1 MMKYVTF
8 AILFF
13 LLSPGVLLTLPPV
26 GKKIWMSGQTS
37 LVASIIHAIVFV
49 GIVYLLSQYGFIEG
63 FACDTEAKDDS
74 TQSYPTDTRC
84 KNKACITQGF
94 GYLIR
99 DPKKIPSVGTIID
112 NKNVNTYFIKSDGK
126 SDFETKTN
134 STDYKAYTTKDSK
147 GNIIG
152 KKVLGLKTDVWEG
165 ILKGKSPR
173 DYPKCAKLG

>member
-84 KNKACITQGF
+84 KNKACITRDF

-99 DPKKIPSVGTIID
+99 DPKKIPPVGTKI
-112 NKNVNTYFIKSDGK
+112 NKDNVNTYFVKSDGQSFQVADIK
-126 SDFETKTN
+126 NGTKLIN
-134 STDYKAYTTKDSK
+134 SSDYKAYND
-147 GNIIG
+147 
-152 KKVLGLKTDVWEG
+152 KKVLGFKTDVWGG
-165 ILKGKSPR
+165 ISKGKSPK